1 MIIIYVGLPVLAT
14 VLFKIFQVIC
24 HDVAVREERI
34 NRQRLNIDAE
44 MENRNIPNVFPAPD
58 LTATQLQKSRD
69 EMPKQE
75 DCVQK

>member
-24 HDVAVREERI
+24 QDVAVREERM
-34 NRQRLNIDAE
+34 NRRRLNIDAE
-44 MENRNIPNVFPAPD
+44 IENRNIPNVFPAPD
-58 LTATQLQKSRD
+58 LTATKLQKAQD
-69 EMPKQE
+69 EIPKQE